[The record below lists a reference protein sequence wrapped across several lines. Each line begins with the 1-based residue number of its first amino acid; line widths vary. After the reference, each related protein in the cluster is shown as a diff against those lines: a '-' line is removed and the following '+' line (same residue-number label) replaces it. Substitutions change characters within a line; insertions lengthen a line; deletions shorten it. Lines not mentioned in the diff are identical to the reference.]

1 MKNFTAKLK
10 TSEFWLTYSVYVV
23 IVFAL
28 IALGIAN
35 ENFLTWNNIVNVISS
50 ACTIMVA
57 GIGVG
62 MCIMTEGTDLS
73 IGSTMY
79 FSAIIAWKLT
89 EANPEIGLGGII
101 LICILAGLVVG
112 LVNGFIIATLRM
124 YPLLPTLATMYIFR
138 GAALWI
144 AGVSQ
149 AKPSTAY
156 TLVLSTKWAG
166 IPVFVFVT
174 LALVIIAQI
183 FLSKTKLGRH
193 IYATGDNEKMAREK
207 GVNVYLVKVFVF
219 ALAGLCAGL
228 AGVIN
233 VSMSNNISYATGDGF
248 EFTVITACVLGGI
261 SLNGGKGT
269 LFPGLAIGAILWRF
283 IYNAMVLMKVNAYMY
298 DVVCGVI
305 VFIIVLFDAV
315 KTLKLEKL

>member
-10 TSEFWLTYSVYVV
+10 TSEFWLTYSVYIAIV
-23 IVFAL
+23 IGL
-28 IALGIAN
+28 IALGIVN
-35 ENFLTWNNIVNVISS
+35 DKFLTVSNLINVVSS
-50 ACTIMVA
+50 ACTIMIA

-73 IGSTMY
+73 VGSTMY

-89 EANPEIGLGGII
+89 EVYPEMGLGMII
-101 LICILAGLVVG
+101 LICILSGLVVG

-149 AKPSTAY
+149 AKPSSVY
-156 TLVLSTKWAG
+156 TLVLSTKLWG
-166 IPVFVFVT
+166 IPVFVFIT
-174 LALVIIAQI
+174 IALVIIAQI

-219 ALAGLCAGL
+219 AMAGLMAGL

-283 IYNAMVLMKVNAYMY
+283 IYNAMVLMQVNAYYY
-298 DVVCGVI
+298 DVVCGLV

-315 KTLKLEKL
+315 KVLKLEKL